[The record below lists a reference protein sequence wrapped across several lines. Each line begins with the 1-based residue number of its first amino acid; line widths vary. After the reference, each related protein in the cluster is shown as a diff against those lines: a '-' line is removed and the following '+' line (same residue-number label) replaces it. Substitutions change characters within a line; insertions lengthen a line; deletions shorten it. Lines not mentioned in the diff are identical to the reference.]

1 MKVVMYPYRRDDA
14 IIGLTRDFPDLDWA
28 VVSSAEELA
37 REIPNATILVTSNR
51 VCTPAFGEALR
62 ANANALRWMFFS
74 SSGVERGVAAGIPTG
89 VRVTNSTGVKATMV
103 AEHAMTLLL
112 ALLRHLPECQ
122 ALQRAHLYR
131 RQETNGKLKT
141 LEDATVC
148 VIGRGAIGREIVRK
162 LKAFDA
168 QPIAVS
174 RTATDPGDLAA
185 VYPRE
190 RITEGLTRADAVI
203 ICTAGDE
210 SSFRLIG
217 EREIAAMKPTAYI
230 VNVARGEIINEA
242 ALVAA
247 LAGGR
252 LAGAGLDV
260 NETEPLPADS
270 ALWDMPNVILSPHVA
285 GGGSTGYFMHRNLFK
300 QNLERLRAG
309 QPLLNEINIS
319 NRP

>member
-14 IIGLTRDFPDLDWA
+14 IVGLTGDFPELDWA
-28 VVSSAEELA
+28 VVSSTEELA

-62 ANANALRWMFFS
+62 AHANALRWIFFG

-112 ALLRHLPECQ
+112 ALLRQLPECQ

-247 LAGGR
+247 LAGG
-252 LAGAGLDV
+252 
-260 NETEPLPADS
+260 
-270 ALWDMPNVILSPHVA
+270 
-285 GGGSTGYFMHRNLFK
+285 GSTGYFMHRNLFK